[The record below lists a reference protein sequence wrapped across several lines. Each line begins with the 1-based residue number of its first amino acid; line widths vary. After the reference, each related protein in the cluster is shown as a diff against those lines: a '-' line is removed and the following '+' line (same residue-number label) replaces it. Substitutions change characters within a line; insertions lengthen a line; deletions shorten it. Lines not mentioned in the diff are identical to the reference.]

1 MLEKVGRQRALRQ
14 VPGTIPISH
23 RYTLGVA
30 GERFFKALRDDR
42 QILASPCPRC
52 RSLLLPARMYCE
64 RCFEET
70 GDEWVALEGPAYV
83 RSFTVLHYG
92 LEEQP
97 LDQPQVVAMITWP
110 EAKGGLVHRVAGVD
124 AGDVESGMAV
134 EPVWGDER
142 TGAWTDILHFRPA
155 HWEI

>member
-1 MLEKVGRQRALRQ
+1 MLEKVGQSRELRQ

-30 GERFFKALRDDR
+30 GERFFKALRDSQ

-52 RSLLLPARMYCE
+52 SGLLLPARMYCE

-70 GDEWVALEGPAYV
+70 GDEWVALTGPAYL

-92 LEEQP
+92 LEEEA
-97 LDQPQVVAMITWP
+97 LDPPEIVALVTWP
-110 EAKGGLVHRVAGVD
+110 EARGGLVHRLAGVD
-124 AGDVESGMAV
+124 VEDVETGMAV
-134 EPVWGDER
+134 EPVWAAER